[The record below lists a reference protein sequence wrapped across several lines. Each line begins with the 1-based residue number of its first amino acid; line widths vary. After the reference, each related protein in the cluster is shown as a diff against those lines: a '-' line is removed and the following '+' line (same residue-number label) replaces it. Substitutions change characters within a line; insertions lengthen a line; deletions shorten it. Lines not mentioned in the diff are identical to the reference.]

1 MSEVS
6 VKQKAALWVAVVFL
20 LGISLGGLLGYVVAN
35 QSHSASAAMTPGN
48 DAARRARRVEQ
59 LTKELGLTPDQQN
72 RLDKVL
78 ADTQARFKAIH
89 DSTEPQ
95 IDAARKQARNEIRSF
110 LTDEQKPKF
119 EEHLRKLDEERKK
132 REQREHH

>member
-6 VKQKAALWVAVVFL
+6 VKRKAALWVAVVFL
-20 LGISLGGLLGYVVAN
+20 LGISLGGLLGYVFAN
-35 QSHSASAAMTPGN
+35 QNHSASAATAPAS
-48 DAARRARRVEQ
+48 DAARRARKVDQ
-59 LTKELGLTPDQQN
+59 LTDELGLTPDQQK

-78 ADTQARFKAIH
+78 ADTQAKFKAIH

-110 LTDEQKPKF
+110 LTEEQKPKF
-119 EEHLRKLDEERKK
+119 EEHLRRLDEERKK
-132 REQREHH
+132 REQQEHH